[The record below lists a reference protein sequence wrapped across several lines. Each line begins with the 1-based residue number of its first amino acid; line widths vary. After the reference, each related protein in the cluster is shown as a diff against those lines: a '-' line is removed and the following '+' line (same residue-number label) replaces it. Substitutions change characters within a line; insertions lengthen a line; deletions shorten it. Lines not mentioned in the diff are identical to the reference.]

1 MNFIDIRTYIG
12 LALLTLLTACGVTQ
26 EPVQTS
32 KNTEHIPIITQE
44 HTAPKLNK
52 RPKNVIMMIADGTGI
67 SQISSLQFY
76 KQGPINYDRFE
87 HIGLIKTS
95 SALELITDSAAGAT
109 AFASGIKTYNGA
121 IGVNTDSIPVITILE
136 QLEARKYDTGVIA
149 TSTITHATPA
159 SFYAHVD
166 YRKKEAMIA
175 TDLLNSKVDFFA
187 GGGRKYFNAREDG
200 KDYLT
205 LLRNKGFEI
214 ETDSLNPTSI
224 MNGEQKYG
232 YLLAD
237 DGMPKMIEGRGS
249 FLVDATT
256 LGIKRL
262 SKNKKGFFLMVE
274 GSQVDWGGHNNEAE
288 YLTGEIIDFD
298 NAIGVVLDY
307 AEKDGNTLVIVTA
320 DHETGGFTLAAD
332 NGNYNRILP
341 VFSTGGHSATM
352 VPVFA
357 YGPGSENFIGTYE
370 NTDIYQKLK
379 TLLKL

>member
-1 MNFIDIRTYIG
+1 MNFINIRTYIS
-12 LALLTLLTACGVTQ
+12 LILLVLLTACGATQ
-26 EPVQTS
+26 EPELTT
-32 KNTEHIPIITQE
+32 KRIEPKPIITQE
-44 HTAPKLNK
+44 TAAPKLNK
-52 RPKNVIMMIADGTGI
+52 RPKNIIMMIADGTGI
-67 SQISSLQFY
+67 SQISALQFY
-76 KQGPINYDRFE
+76 KQGPINYDRFQ

-95 SALELITDSAAGAT
+95 SAIELITDSAAGAT

-121 IGVNTDSIPVITILE
+121 IGVDTDSIPVITILE
-136 QLEARKYDTGVIA
+136 QLEERKYDTGVIA

-166 YRKKEAMIA
+166 YRKKEALIA

-187 GGGRKYFNAREDG
+187 GGGRKFFNAREDG
-200 KDYLT
+200 KDYIT
-205 LLRNKGFEI
+205 LLRNKGFEM
-214 ETDSLNPTSI
+214 ETENLDPKSI
-224 MNGEQKYG
+224 MDGEQKYG

-237 DGMPKMIEGRGS
+237 DGMPKMIEGRGN
-249 FLVDATT
+249 FLVDATK
-256 LGIKRL
+256 LGILRL

-274 GSQVDWGGHNNEAE
+274 GSQVDWGGHNNEAA

-298 NAIGVVLDY
+298 NAIGAVLDY

-341 VFSTGGHSATM
+341 VFSTEGHSATM

-357 YGPGSENFIGTYE
+357 YGPGAENFTGIYE
-370 NTDIYQKLK
+370 NTEIYKKLK
-379 TLLKL
+379 KLLKL

>member
-1 MNFIDIRTYIG
+1 
-12 LALLTLLTACGVTQ
+12 
-26 EPVQTS
+26 
-32 KNTEHIPIITQE
+32 
-44 HTAPKLNK
+44 
-52 RPKNVIMMIADGTGI
+52 MMIADGTGM
-67 SQISSLQFY
+67 SQISALQFY
-76 KQGPINYDRFE
+76 KQGPINYDRFQ

-121 IGVNTDSIPVITILE
+121 IGVDTDSIPVITILE
-136 QLEARKYDTGVIA
+136 QLEERKYDTGVIA

-166 YRKKEAMIA
+166 YRKKEALIA

-187 GGGRKYFNAREDG
+187 GGGRKFFNAREDG
-200 KDYLT
+200 KDYIT
-205 LLRNKGFEI
+205 LLRNKGFEM
-214 ETDSLNPTSI
+214 ETESLDPTSI

-237 DGMPKMIEGRGS
+237 DGMPKMIEGRGN
-249 FLVDATT
+249 FLVDATK
-256 LGIKRL
+256 LGIQRL
-262 SKNKKGFFLMVE
+262 SINKKGFFLMVE
-274 GSQVDWGGHNNEAE
+274 GSQVDWGGHNNEAA

-298 NAIGVVLDY
+298 NAIGAVLDF

-341 VFSTGGHSATM
+341 VFSTGGHSAAM

-357 YGPGSENFIGTYE
+357 YGPGAENFIGIYE
-370 NTDIYQKLK
+370 NTEIYQKLK
-379 TLLKL
+379 KLLKL